1 VTTPGHDFTTVRTFG
16 GANSK
21 KEKKRAQYQHIII
34 IHLFAT
40 MTELVDT
47 FQALLE
53 SEDGGTYQEEEEE
66 DALLSVEER
75 QGRLCETMTRQLKL
89 LLQQEEDQV
98 FPANALSIRQ
108 ALSGPGSN
116 NNNNNNNNTNKISE
130 LTSVVGTLLG
140 HRVDPMTL
148 LPATQDVEAN
158 TEVLQG
164 NAAMTLTLPA
174 LQAAH
179 LYVLLLQMPGAL
191 GAGLIELESLQALVA
206 LVRRWSAECCG
217 RESEFMEQTNNH
229 NNDNTRNSRNKQTST
244 KSPPKKRS
252 RRGPVILQ
260 QDDDDDFGEVIRNAS
275 PSTLQMGFQVA
286 TALLKVPEQREVP
299 SWSTEAREALLDA
312 VMTAFYTCAAFDFDK
327 QQQSSIIQQANE
339 SLQQCLAH
347 TQMAPQRHETS
358 VVILRALLPVINFK
372 QLVPNGERGKLQA
385 HGAAVQTLQALIQ
398 SATETIENKT
408 LADASNVT
416 PRRRRRKSGA
426 LTPATITTPNHAP
439 KSIRKNRLSVDGTTP
454 MLSPALKGRRQ
465 SGGLFLSSPIPSDMP
480 KPRPVLSALL
490 GMLQKMATSPGL
502 ERASVRGPTAQSIL
516 KCLPS
521 LPHLERSHFLRYLIK
536 LCNSKLS
543 VHRLVG
549 CELIGS
555 VLNQE
560 WFQTNHKMDA
570 NHPSVASPQALQQQQ
585 TPQAAIVEPDLL
597 PAALL
602 KALQGRLLDRIAAV
616 RVRAAISLEAAL
628 ESNHDHI
635 DETILASLR
644 KRATKDE
651 TAMVRKAAI
660 STLTKLLLQKQEWF
674 STQDLNVLCQ
684 LTHDTS
690 LLTRKAAAEN
700 LTTLLERMQQ
710 DHPMAELLE
719 QSWSTCV
726 LPMLLDDETACST
739 KAIQSFDRVVIT
751 PILENTNHQA
761 TARGWRL
768 LAHVSNSSGQQGASK
783 GEAKALQAALKQ
795 LAADD
800 WSRIYNQLLERMAR
814 VAYQTL
820 PTHTDRTLE
829 YDSDREAQLV
839 GVWCLLDALI
849 GLTKDMET
857 ITDILADTA
866 EGLGFV
872 VTAWETF
879 LHYPLLKSTLRSSL
893 LVVTKLAAGL
903 DKEAAKKCAQSLER
917 ELQNFT
923 LPVDVI
929 GAAIAALASLATIL
943 LGARNP
949 EQIRKNCST
958 WIQKLYSRCEDQVA
972 LFVQEASSS
981 DATVIDTDQRQP
993 LVRALFTVGELSMV
1007 GFRVDDDER
1016 DVATHQ
1022 NEDSNDVLRRLNE
1035 RPSKR
1040 LQELV
1045 LTMLPH
1051 QLPGHKTPTPGSIR
1065 AHAFT
1070 VLGKLCLRDEALA
1083 KTSLNLL
1090 ARELHPSAIK
1100 TASPAVQSNTLLVL
1114 GDLCV
1119 RYTNMADRY
1128 LPVMASCLQAGT
1140 SDPDANILNLGS
1152 SGSAI
1157 VRKHAVL
1164 LLSSLLLQDYIKWRG
1179 LLFHRFLVATSD
1191 EDEGVAHLA
1200 GTVLCGPLWLRNPK
1214 LFFNHFVEA
1223 LFVLN
1228 RCTAHPIYVAAATMG
1243 DGGSGIAVG
1252 FEGIQL
1258 RGSVG
1263 EARRHGMYEFL
1274 LSKMSDEEKIGVT
1287 ARLAKEVLGGA
1298 LNSQGDLGRVCQ
1310 RSTRDS
1316 IGPTFE
1322 SAWNVMTDAFY
1333 ILTSKAIKVGKAIQ
1347 EEDDIED
1354 PNVPNPSRQVSIA
1367 KGRLL
1372 SKISRKHMIEI
1383 VLPIL
1388 CNLKTLLHSSCSP
1401 LLKDLMNYMLDIFKN
1416 YKVEVKEFLAT
1427 DPTLLQEIEYDARQ
1441 HSQQNTL

>member
-1 VTTPGHDFTTVRTFG
+1 
-16 GANSK
+16 
-21 KEKKRAQYQHIII
+21 
-34 IHLFAT
+34 

-53 SEDGGTYQEEEEE
+53 SEDGCYQEGEEE
-66 DALLSVEER
+66 DSMLSVEER
-75 QGRLCETMTRQLKL
+75 QGRLCETMSGQLEL
-89 LLQQEEDQV
+89 MLQQRENQAFSAD
-98 FPANALSIRQ
+98 ALSIRQ
-108 ALSGPGSN
+108 ALSGPSN
-116 NNNNNNNNTNKISE
+116 NNTSNSKISE

-140 HRVDPMTL
+140 HRVDPMAL

-191 GAGLIELESLQALVA
+191 GSGLIELESMQALVA
-206 LVRRWSAECCG
+206 LVRRWSVECCG
-217 RESEFMEQTNNH
+217 RESEVVFSMEQTNSNKRNS
-229 NNDNTRNSRNKQTST
+229 NNRNSRNNMTPT

-252 RRGPVILQ
+252 RRGPVTL
-260 QDDDDDFGEVIRNAS
+260 QDDDSDFGGIIRNSS
-275 PSTLQMGFQVA
+275 PSTLQMGLKVA
-286 TALLKVPEQREVP
+286 TALLKVPEQKEFP
-299 SWSTEAREALLDA
+299 SWSVEAREGLLDA

-327 QQQSSIIQQANE
+327 QQQYMIIHQANE
-339 SLQQCLAH
+339 SLQQCMVH
-347 TQMAPQRHETS
+347 TQTAPQRHETS
-358 VVILRALLPVINFK
+358 VVILRALLPVLNLK
-372 QLVPNGERGKLQA
+372 QLLPNGERGKLQA
-385 HGAAVQTLQALIQ
+385 HGAAVQALQALIQ
-398 SATETIENKT
+398 SATEKIENKT
-408 LADASNVT
+408 LSDASNVT
-416 PRRRRRKSGA
+416 PRHRRRKSGLA
-426 LTPATITTPNHAP
+426 LTPATTPKHAP
-439 KSIRKNRLSVDGTTP
+439 RSVRKNRLSVDGTTP

-465 SGGLFLSSPIPSDMP
+465 SGGVFLLSPIPSDMP
-480 KPRPVLSALL
+480 KPRLVLSAFL
-490 GMLQKMATSPGL
+490 GMLQKLATSPGL
-502 ERASVRGPTAQSIL
+502 ERASVRGPTVQSIL
-516 KCLPS
+516 KCAPS

-570 NHPSVASPQALQQQQ
+570 NHPSAASPQALQQQ

-628 ESNHDHI
+628 ETNHPHI
-635 DETILASLR
+635 DDTILTSLR

-660 STLTKLLLQKQEWF
+660 STLTKLWLQKKDWF

-700 LTTLLERMQQ
+700 LTTLLEQIQQ

-820 PTHTDRTLE
+820 PTHADVTKE
-829 YDSDREAQLV
+829 YDSDREARLV

-857 ITDILADTA
+857 ITEILTDTA

-872 VTAWETF
+872 MTAWETF

-893 LVVTKLAAGL
+893 LVVSKLAAGL

-929 GAAIAALASLATIL
+929 GSAIAALASLATIL
-943 LGARNP
+943 LGAQNP
-949 EQIRKNCST
+949 EKIRKNCST

-981 DATVIDTDQRQP
+981 DSTVDDTDQRQP

-1016 DVATHQ
+1016 DVATPQ

-1035 RPSKR
+1035 RPSTR
-1040 LQELV
+1040 LQDLV

-1090 ARELHPSAIK
+1090 ARELHPTTIK

-1128 LPVMASCLQAGT
+1128 LPIMASCLQAGT
-1140 SDPDANILNLGS
+1140 SDPDANLLNIGS

-1258 RGSVG
+1258 RGTVG
-1263 EARRHGMYEFL
+1263 EARRRGMYEFL

-1310 RSTRDS
+1310 RSTRES
-1316 IGPTFE
+1316 IGPSFE

-1354 PNVPNPSRQVSIA
+1354 PNVPNPARQVSIA

-1372 SKISRKHMIEI
+1372 SKISRKHLIEI

-1388 CNLKTLLHSSCSP
+1388 CNLKTLLQSSCSP

-1416 YKVEVKEFLAT
+1416 YKVEVKEFLAN

-1441 HSQQNTL
+1441 HSQQNTV